1 MSKTAKWRPAPPRR
15 NPAAH
20 LRGHGRG
27 AFLERRLTKHSAAA
41 GVHAQGA
48 GGGWHAHAASGHD
61 STPHTQPW
69 ASEVLPCLPARAL
82 SAAPMAK
89 KKKAA
94 PPEDEPAPKKKGSKK
109 KAKKSKK
116 KAAKK

>member
-1 MSKTAKWRPAPPRR
+1 MPK
-15 NPAAH
+15 
-20 LRGHGRG
+20 GR
-27 AFLERRLTKHSAAA
+27 
-41 GVHAQGA
+41 A
-48 GGGWHAHAASGHD
+48 GGGTLTLRLAMKAPP
-61 STPHTQPW
+61 TPTLQPW
-69 ASEVLPCLPARAL
+69 ASEVLSCLPARAL